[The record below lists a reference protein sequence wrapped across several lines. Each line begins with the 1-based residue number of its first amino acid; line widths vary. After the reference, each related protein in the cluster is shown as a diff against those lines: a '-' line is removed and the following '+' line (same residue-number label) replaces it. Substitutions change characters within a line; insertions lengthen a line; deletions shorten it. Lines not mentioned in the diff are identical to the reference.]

1 MLSCLLVFFIEYSRE
16 KHFEVFNKEPNYEI
30 QKVRRLCLKT
40 VLTLAPAAS
49 LVSKLMGSP
58 PCFVFFVPRPHPD
71 PVEHFKIKWDPV
83 SLVHVICPL

>member
-1 MLSCLLVFFIEYSRE
+1 MVKYLTKNPTMKFKKFSACQVG
-16 KHFEVFNKEPNYEI
+16 
-30 QKVRRLCLKT
+30 RLCLKT

-71 PVEHFKIKWDPV
+71 PVEHFEIKWGPV